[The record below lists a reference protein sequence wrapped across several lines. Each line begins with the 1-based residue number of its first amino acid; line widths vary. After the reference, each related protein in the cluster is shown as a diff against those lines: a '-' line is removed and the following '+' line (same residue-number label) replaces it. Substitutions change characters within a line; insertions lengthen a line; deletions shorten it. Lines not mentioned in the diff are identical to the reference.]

1 MVVRASRTL
10 RYWNLPLSNLV
21 LTMVKGV
28 EQAAV
33 NDLAV
38 TPIDR
43 ASRGARSLSDF
54 PSCDLRKVREVK

>member
-1 MVVRASRTL
+1 
-10 RYWNLPLSNLV
+10 
-21 LTMVKGV
+21 MVKGV

>member
-1 MVVRASRTL
+1 
-10 RYWNLPLSNLV
+10 
-21 LTMVKGV
+21 MVKGV

-54 PSCDLRKVREVK
+54 LHGGGREVAKLYENVILHR

>member
-1 MVVRASRTL
+1 
-10 RYWNLPLSNLV
+10 
-21 LTMVKGV
+21 MVKGV

-43 ASRGARSLSDF
+43 ASRGASSLSDF
-54 PSCDLRKVREVK
+54 LHGEGGEREGGSTII